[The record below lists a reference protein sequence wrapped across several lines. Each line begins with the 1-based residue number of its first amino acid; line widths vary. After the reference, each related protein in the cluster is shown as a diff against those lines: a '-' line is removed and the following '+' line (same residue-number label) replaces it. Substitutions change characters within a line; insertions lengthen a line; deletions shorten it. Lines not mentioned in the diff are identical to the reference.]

1 MYIFRYILFICIW
14 GILLTSKGSTMEQD
28 FIVSYKVLT
37 PPELQN
43 LYQVSNQSINPN
55 NTKEN
60 TDIYVFGY
68 IQIHPSYK
76 TPPVMIEITFFNPS
90 KKAFIRSSNIGWLG
104 GKEKRFFLIHL
115 GSQNNFSSIDYSVK
129 ILMKK

>member
-1 MYIFRYILFICIW
+1 
-14 GILLTSKGSTMEQD
+14 MEQD

-76 TPPVMIEITFFNPS
+76 TPPVMIEITTPVLTIF
-90 KKAFIRSSNIGWLG
+90 KMA
-104 GKEKRFFLIHL
+104 
-115 GSQNNFSSIDYSVK
+115 
-129 ILMKK
+129 